1 MSFLHAFLGHSGLGH
16 APWCIN
22 EETVVLEAGGKEA
35 RLAAVWMVEAHDNEF
50 IYNYNLRE
58 YVRGNE
64 N

>member
-1 MSFLHAFLGHSGLGH
+1 M
-16 APWCIN
+16 
-22 EETVVLEAGGKEA
+22 LEAGGKEA
-35 RLAAVWMVEAHDNEF
+35 RFTCRLAAVWMVEAHDNEF